1 MSLLPNWCIV
11 QGMRT
16 VVTILTVALL
26 GLFPIANANAQ
37 ASLVPHQRLTIRD
50 FKASGE
56 QYTLAGEKADVIGRR
71 AVITNM
77 TARFLGGES
86 PVTLTTSRFDFDQV
100 ARQGKS
106 SAAIQVIG
114 ENIQIDGVGLDLD
127 FQTQKMHI
135 RKQVRLRITHQNVN
149 LLGK

>member
-1 MSLLPNWCIV
+1 MNTRLLSLL
-11 QGMRT
+11 
-16 VVTILTVALL
+16 ILLSAVAS
-26 GLFPIANANAQ
+26 NAQ
-37 ASLVPHQRLTIRD
+37 VGNLVPHQRLTIRD

-56 QYTLAGEKADVIGRR
+56 QYTLAGEKADVVGRR

-77 TARFLGGES
+77 TARFLGGDV
-86 PVTLTTSRFDFDQV
+86 PVTLTTNRFDFDQV

-106 SAAIQVIG
+106 NAPIQVIG

-127 FQTQKMHI
+127 FETQKMHI
-135 RKQVRLRITHQNVN
+135 RKQVRVRIAHQSAN